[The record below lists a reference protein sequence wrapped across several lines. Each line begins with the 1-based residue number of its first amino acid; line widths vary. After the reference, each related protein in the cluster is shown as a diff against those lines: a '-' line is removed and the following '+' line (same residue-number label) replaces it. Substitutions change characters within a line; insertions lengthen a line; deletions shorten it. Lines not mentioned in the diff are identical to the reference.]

1 MPIHFTGLD
10 GFYEIY
16 NRSSIIQ
23 KKYNSNGELIFQ
35 QNHEDLQAVPNP
47 DDRKKI
53 IALLSG
59 EKIMEVKN

>member
-23 KKYNSNGELIFQ
+23 KKYNSHGELIFQ
-35 QNHEDLQAVPNP
+35 KNLEDLQSVTNQV
-47 DDRKKI
+47 DREKI
-53 IALLSG
+53 IELLTGSLVN
-59 EKIMEVKN
+59 EITR